1 MMSQIRNLDNKRVLD
16 LSDDGRIAVIRKGCC
31 ITIIT
36 VNPDGTLH
44 ITHEISNS

>member
-1 MMSQIRNLDNKRVLD
+1 MRQIRNPDNKRVLD
-16 LSDDGRIAVIRKGCC
+16 LSDDGQTAVIRKGAC

-44 ITHEISNS
+44 IAHKISNP